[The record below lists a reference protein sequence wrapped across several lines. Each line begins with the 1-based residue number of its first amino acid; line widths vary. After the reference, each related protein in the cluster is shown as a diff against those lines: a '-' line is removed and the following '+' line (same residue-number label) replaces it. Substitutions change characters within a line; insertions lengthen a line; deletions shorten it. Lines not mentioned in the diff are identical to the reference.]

1 MPQNIYKSRTNKVF
15 AGVCGGLAEYF
26 KVDATLIRLAWALAF
41 FVGGSGFIL
50 YILAMII
57 IPEGPVEQVRQNAT
71 TSPAVVIDDEE
82 DEEGK
87 GQVPPPFGATNG
99 QKSNGDEKR
108 HQILGLILVAIG
120 GYFLL
125 ERFFPVFDFNNWW
138 PLILVVLGV
147 FILIKGKGGAR

>member
-1 MPQNIYKSRTNKVF
+1 MPQNLYKSRTNKVF

-57 IPEGPVEQVRQNAT
+57 MPEGPLDAAQ
-71 TSPAVVIDDEE
+71 TSAAPPPAVVIDDEE
-82 DEEGK
+82 EAA
-87 GQVPPPFGATNG
+87 PPPFSGAQSANG
-99 QKSNGDEKR
+99 NSEEKR
-108 HQILGLILVAIG
+108 RQILGLILVSVG

-125 ERFFPVFDFNNWW
+125 QRFFPLFDFDNWW
-138 PLILVVLGV
+138 PVILVVIGV
-147 FILIKGKGGAR
+147 FILVKGKGGAR